1 MGLHAADKQ
10 AVSMG
15 LIFEDMIP
23 SAEHHTFIIIRT
35 ADCLTLTMNQKVQAE
50 VVSSSPSH
58 GSVPS
63 VHAYS

>member
-10 AVSMG
+10 AVSTG
-15 LIFEDMIP
+15 LIFEDMVL

-35 ADCLTLTMNQKVQAE
+35 ADCLTLTMNQKVQAA

-63 VHAYS
+63 MHAHG